1 MGEEDPVESIF
12 HGVHISEEFKKT
24 LYNCMTAHFDIN
36 TDPEVVLI
44 VIKWLVSNTSLEK
57 LSKKLAR
64 VQKKRLKNR
73 RGTVTPYEDITQSI
87 KELYKEH
94 TENEI
99 QTRCSMHDNRTWS
112 NTVYKGIHTG
122 IGMTATASATAS
134 AAEFIGERFGIPIGL
149 AGTLLGRF
157 GWDVMNVMNGKNDI
171 SDISDVVKRAFQIIS
186 ATMVSL
192 IIGEMI
198 KICKEDEDK
207 LELYIYGTDDRY
219 TIEKWLGE
227 YVSFM
232 AHDTNNLVFEFE
244 KDVLKLKFVNN
255 VMDLVDHWIW
265 KRVFNS
271 DDRTLLISKESKTRK
286 KWYKDTFDEKMKA
299 MITPTTSVKRL
310 LTEGMN
316 FLGEMG
322 MGKKLGLG
330 GIAAAGG
337 LYFLYKKSQR
347 KKTRYH
353 VNEWVLYSPHNNPQY
368 VYSAYVVKNEGHKKY
383 TLKVYVPHGRYGE
396 YWTYLLPHVNHV
408 ELKKYPRKYQPLGSV

>member
-1 MGEEDPVESIF
+1 MGEEDLVESIF

-24 LYNCMTAHFDIN
+24 LYNCMTAHFNIN

-44 VIKWLVSNTSLEK
+44 VIEWLVSNTPLEK
-57 LSKKLAR
+57 LSKTLAR
-64 VQKKRLKNR
+64 VQKKRLKSR
-73 RGTVTPYEDITQSI
+73 KGKVTPYEDITQSI
-87 KELYKEH
+87 EEWYKEH
-94 TENEI
+94 TETDI
-99 QTRCSMHDNRTWS
+99 HTRCSYSDDSRTWK
-112 NTVYKGIHTG
+112 NTAKQGGKGI
-122 IGMTATASATAS
+122 ALAAAASKFAS
-134 AAEFIGERFGIPIGL
+134 PVSSSIVAGL
-149 AGTLLGRF
+149 GSI
-157 GWDVMNVMNGKNDI
+157 GWDWWMKDHI
-171 SDISDVVKRAFQIIS
+171 SDIKNVVKRAFQIIS

-198 KICKEDEDK
+198 NICKEDEDK

-219 TIEKWLGE
+219 IIEKW
-227 YVSFM
+227 
-232 AHDTNNLVFEFE
+232 VFDYPTKDMVFKFE

-265 KRVFNS
+265 KKVFSS
-271 DDRTLLISKESKTRK
+271 DNRTLLISKESETRK

-310 LTEGMN
+310 LTEGKN

-353 VNEWVLYSPHNNPQY
+353 VNEWARGV
-368 VYSAYVVKNEGHKKY
+368 ERGGHKKRCVGWAKMFLA
-383 TLKVYVPHGRYGE
+383 TGRKR
-396 YWTYLLPHVNHV
+396 WKNLPK
-408 ELKKYPRKYQPLGSV
+408 LSSCCF